1 LSKIPPSGP
10 LLYRLKSVAIHL
22 ALLRSGK
29 VLLFSGD
36 HEHIWN
42 WNRGESSIWDPDNP
56 SQSDNNPTLTR
67 NLFCSGHC
75 FLPDGR
81 LFVAGGQSTNNHLVY
96 VILSALSV
104 LPAILKIFGKEAAD
118 HDIHT
123 FDPDSEKEEWHYYHR
138 IKMPKARWYPTCVT
152 LPDGKAMIVS
162 GTYAHAYHSLFGGFI
177 NTDYEVFDPSTNTLS
192 KPAKFIEKI
201 DLYPFLHVLPG
212 GMLFVH
218 SKDTTHFWNIAE
230 SKVIPNTEFRTKS
243 KGTRTYPG
251 MGSCVLLPLNQ
262 QQQEAT
268 STTVDTAK
276 ILLIGGST
284 SISPN
289 NNTDA
294 TDIAEIFTVDSRN
307 PANSQGWDIL
317 PSKPIKRFLCDSVLL
332 PDGTVLVTNGAKK
345 GVADDNKEA
354 VKEIELFNPSNNS
367 WTVIDTLQ
375 KPRLYHSSAVL
386 LPNGRVLVAGSTGHN
401 WIKST
406 LAPADHF
413 EHNVEVIE
421 PPYLPE
427 NSNSRPKIETFPSS
441 ISYRS
446 SFEVS
451 TTDNTAYDIK
461 MVSLIRLS
469 STTHNNNMD
478 QRCIILSIMD
488 QTEKILKLSA
498 PNDGSW
504 APPGYYM
511 LFVVDNNGIPSNGE
525 IIQVGH

>member
-1 LSKIPPSGP
+1 LNKIPSSSP
-10 LLYRLKSVAIHL
+10 LLYTLKSVAIHL
-22 ALLRSGK
+22 ALLRTGK
-29 VLLFSGD
+29 VVLFSGD
-36 HEHIWN
+36 HEHIWD

-56 SQSDNNPTLTR
+56 SQSDNNPILHR

-75 FLPDGR
+75 LLPDGR
-81 LFVAGGQSTNNHLVY
+81 LFVAGGQSTNNHLVF
-96 VILSALSV
+96 VVLSALSV

-123 FDPDSEKEEWHYYHR
+123 FDPAPKKEQWHYYRR

-162 GTYAHAYHSLFGGFI
+162 GAYAHTYHSLFGGFM
-177 NTDYEVFDPSTNTLS
+177 NTDYEIFDPSTNTLS
-192 KPAKFIEKI
+192 KPAKFIKKI
-201 DLYPFLHVLPG
+201 DLYPFLQVLPG

-218 SKDTTHFWNIAE
+218 SKDTSYFWNIAK
-230 SKVIPNTEFRTKS
+230 SKVIPNAEFHTRS

-251 MGSCVLLPLNQ
+251 MGSCVLLPLEQ
-262 QQQEAT
+262 HQEAT
-268 STTVDTAK
+268 STALDTAK

-289 NNTDA
+289 KNTDA
-294 TDIAEIFTVDSRN
+294 TDIAEIFTVNLKN
-307 PANSQGWDIL
+307 PENSQGWNIV
-317 PSKPIKRFLCDSVLL
+317 PSKPIKRFLSDSVLL

-354 VKEIELFNPSNNS
+354 VKEIEVFNPSNNS
-367 WTVIDTLQ
+367 WTAIGTLQ
-375 KPRLYHSSAVL
+375 RPRLYHSSAVL
-386 LPNGRVLVAGSTGHN
+386 LRDGRVLVAGSTGHN

-406 LAPADHF
+406 LAPEDHF
-413 EHNVEVIE
+413 EHTVEVIK
-421 PPYLPE
+421 PPYLRE
-427 NSNSRPKIETFPSS
+427 DSINRPKMESLPLS
-441 ISYRS
+441 ITYKS
-446 SFEVS
+446 SFVV
-451 TTDNTAYDIK
+451 TTMDNNADDIK
-461 MVSLIRLS
+461 TVSLIRLS

-478 QRCIILSIMD
+478 QRCIMLSIMD
-488 QTEKILKLSA
+488 RTDKTLRLSA

-511 LFVVDNNGIPSNGE
+511 LFVVNNDGIPSMGE